1 MLTISIVLRVV
12 AVRLPEEPMD
22 VPVRLP
28 EEPMNVPETT
38 TTGMQPQEDF
48 GSRGQEKVAFG
59 ACSMTLDNRSSHR
72 QHENREFFT
81 ESGALLSAASEE
93 TSVPSM
99 SSNDNS
105 SQTES
110 RALLTSPSDGTG
122 APPPLSSFSFPS
134 SSFAHQVKSNKKMTE
149 DRLQEMDHMLRKAQE
164 ENIEKQRALTEKE
177 GEVREKERQV
187 HEERQRVLQAEQ
199 ERRAAQERHKQELA
213 EERRQRELV
222 EERRR
227 QDLAM
232 LQRQQRS
239 VSQTSRLRDDLP
251 CYSMKRNPRG
261 LAVIISIEHFQR
273 TELNLGSRQGTSVD
287 AGHLERAFKNLNFN
301 VLIHRDCTSSDLV
314 RVMTSYG
321 QRDHSNYDCFVCC
334 LLTHG
339 KKDFIYGSDAL
350 PVAVSEILSKVN
362 GLACPSLNLKPKL
375 FFIQAC
381 RGSGE
386 DKGVETDSLPRIAQR
401 DAQEQIKIP
410 LGADFL
416 IGYSTAPETVS
427 FRSTTHG
434 SWYIC
439 TLVAVLNEYA
449 KEGMSL
455 SDMLTLVNH
464 RLAQATTSE
473 GLKQIPSPINQ
484 LTKRLV
490 FTHTTS

>member
-1 MLTISIVLRVV
+1 M
-12 AVRLPEEPMD
+12 AARLPDEPMD
-22 VPVRLP
+22 VSAHLP
-28 EEPMNVPETT
+28 EEVMNVPETM
-38 TTGMQPQEDF
+38 GVQPRNDF
-48 GSRGQEKVAFG
+48 ASGRVVVGANSMAVNSRP
-59 ACSMTLDNRSSHR
+59 H
-72 QHENREFFT
+72 HH
-81 ESGALLSAASEE
+81 
-93 TSVPSM
+93 
-99 SSNDNS
+99 
-105 SQTES
+105 
-110 RALLTSPSDGTG
+110 
-122 APPPLSSFSFPS
+122 
-134 SSFAHQVKSNKKMTE
+134 HQK
-149 DRLQEMDHMLRKAQE
+149 
-164 ENIEKQRALTEKE
+164 
-177 GEVREKERQV
+177 G
-187 HEERQRVLQAEQ
+187 
-199 ERRAAQERHKQELA
+199 
-213 EERRQRELV
+213 
-222 EERRR
+222 
-227 QDLAM
+227 
-232 LQRQQRS
+232 
-239 VSQTSRLRDDLP
+239 RLRDALP

-273 TELNLGSRQGTSVD
+273 TELNLGLRQGTSVD
-287 AGHLERAFKNLNFN
+287 AGHLQTAFKNLNFD
-301 VLIHRDCTSSDLV
+301 VLIHRDCTSSEIV

-339 KKDFIYGSDAL
+339 KKDFIYGSDSF
-350 PVAVSEILSKVN
+350 PVSVSEILSKVN

-455 SDMLTLVNH
+455 SDMLILVNH
-464 RLAQATTSE
+464 RLSQATTSE

-490 FTHTTS
+490 FTSS